1 MFGGS
6 AKVNELE
13 QKVKTL
19 EEENEKLKEELEEC
33 KQKLYSISNPSN
45 KEVCSEE
52 QLVKEKL
59 LDVIVKSYDSGVRF
73 LQGTIEENL
82 QMLDDTDHYNKANAK
97 EMEDIESNTDEV
109 VESMQKIEELANGL
123 QEDSAMLNDHVN
135 SISDIINLIKDI
147 SDQTNLLALNAAIEA
162 ARAGEHGRGFA
173 VVADEVR
180 KLAERTQKATQE
192 VEINIS
198 TLKQSTSTILG
209 ATESFKEETEKGVEI
224 LSDFKDKTNRAK
236 NNSQNISDLTTN
248 IIREMNVSNGKIDHI
263 KLKLQAYKA
272 ILDKTDV
279 HLVDENSCRFGKWF
293 NSEVKS
299 LLSKNPQV
307 LNSVNQAHVNVHQ
320 LLQKAVDEYT
330 KHHNFD
336 AVLEDI
342 YKVEENSEKAF
353 DELLNAIVN
362 IRIPK
367 TKV

>member
-19 EEENEKLKEELEEC
+19 EEENERLKEELEEC
-33 KQKLYSISNPSN
+33 KQKLYNTSNTSS
-45 KEVCSEE
+45 KEVCSED

-59 LDVIVKSYDSGVRF
+59 LDVIIKSYDSGIRF

-82 QMLDDTDHYNKANAK
+82 QMLDNTDHFNKANAK
-97 EMEDIESNTDEV
+97 EMDDIESNTDEV

-123 QEDSAMLNDHVN
+123 QDDSAMLNDHVN

-224 LSDFKDKTNRAK
+224 LSDFKEKTNRAK
-236 NNSQNISDLTTN
+236 
-248 IIREMNVSNGKIDHI
+248 RHKVE
-263 KLKLQAYKA
+263 
-272 ILDKTDV
+272 LDYM
-279 HLVDENSCRFGKWF
+279 
-293 NSEVKS
+293 
-299 LLSKNPQV
+299 P
-307 LNSVNQAHVNVHQ
+307 
-320 LLQKAVDEYT
+320 DEYG
-330 KHHNFD
+330 
-336 AVLEDI
+336 L
-342 YKVEENSEKAF
+342 S
-353 DELLNAIVN
+353 
-362 IRIPK
+362 
-367 TKV
+367 